1 MNGFVLVDGP
11 EFEFDYRNLSRS
23 FRSLLS
29 LPMKFFSRIQRIDQ
43 QDELLRQAFQQRTNS
58 NDILARKLDSDFIRQ
73 LEADTRALAG
83 IPGPFTF
90 ILSGYAVGLI
100 LMVRVSYPTSPSR
113 ANPIPDTIAE
123 QDATPHRSLSTSP

>member
-1 MNGFVLVDGP
+1 MNGFVLVDGGG

-29 LPMKFFSRIQRIDQ
+29 LPIKFLSRIHRIDQ

-58 NDILARKLDSDFIRQ
+58 NDLHTKVNPDFIRQ

-90 ILSGYAVGLI
+90 IMSGYAVGI
-100 LMVRVSYPTSPSR
+100 VLMVRQFHP
-113 ANPIPDTIAE
+113 
-123 QDATPHRSLSTSP
+123 QLSTIPNVSLARLCS